1 MALPRAGALTTA
13 SAGRGRLSGQALERV
28 VELTRHPLPRGAL
41 DPALQPLELRAL
53 DRCGQLQEPHGCA
66 IIEEPDQI
74 TAVGLGSQAPQ
85 GLQHRAVGLPG
96 PEAHHTLGA
105 HEGGLRSPGEALHEQ
120 LDKGG
125 LPGPRLTC
133 HEDELT
139 PALVGFQE
147 AIHQVLD
154 LSPPPHDRLF
164 VACRGPD
171 LRLICRAV
179 EARAH
184 FRPCEEAIAA
194 PGHGLEIRRAR
205 RVIAQR
211 GADLTHRDA
220 ERGVADMGSAP
231 DLFTKLIL
239 GDQASGP
246 ACQVGQNT
254 QALRAKRHLLRA
266 PPQPVGV
273 CVEPK
278 SAEFDRF
285 ANHSRCLSRQPPRR
299 EVEIAGGR

>member
-1 MALPRAGALTTA
+1 MIRRVLRVHTTETSRRVLPHVASRQELEVEMLAETTSFELANGLAQSRGAHDRVGRAIGADDQEPRGLGTLGDRSQQIHRGHIA
-13 SAGRGRLSGQALERV
+13 PMEVLQHHHQGRLSGQALERV

-147 AIHQVLD
+147 AIQSSL
-154 LSPPPHDRLF
+154 
-164 VACRGPD
+164 
-171 LRLICRAV
+171 
-179 EARAH
+179 
-184 FRPCEEAIAA
+184 
-194 PGHGLEIRRAR
+194 PG
-205 RVIAQR
+205 V
-211 GADLTHRDA
+211 
-220 ERGVADMGSAP
+220 
-231 DLFTKLIL
+231 
-239 GDQASGP
+239 
-246 ACQVGQNT
+246 
-254 QALRAKRHLLRA
+254 
-266 PPQPVGV
+266 
-273 CVEPK
+273 
-278 SAEFDRF
+278 
-285 ANHSRCLSRQPPRR
+285 
-299 EVEIAGGR
+299 